1 MPNTVLPS
9 SPAPGARRDGRVK
22 ALPDQMRQH
31 NRSLV
36 LTALFHDGAMSRAD
50 LARTTGLTRVTVSAL
65 VGDLV
70 TAGLVQEQGAREASG
85 PGKPA
90 VVVDLDRTGL
100 MVVGVDLSAAHEV
113 RGAVLDLAGAVVHRA
128 AVDRPADGD
137 ADGTLATLESL
148 IDDLRAAATGRVIGI
163 GVGTPGVVSDEGVVV
178 ASPDIGWHDLPL
190 QENLRIRTGLPVYV
204 ANDADVAVL
213 AERTLGGASENFMLL
228 KIDRGVG
235 GGVVVSGELARGS
248 RHAAGEVGHVTV
260 GTDGGRE
267 CACGRIG
274 CLETWAS
281 VRAIETRIAAG
292 EPAEHVLREAGERL
306 SIAIAPVVGALDLS
320 EIVLSGPAAR
330 LDGLM
335 RTTAERTLRDR
346 VFLHDDVQVRM
357 SALGEDVVLLGAN
370 AMLLHG
376 ELGIT

>member
-1 MPNTVLPS
+1 MPKTVLTTHT
-9 SPAPGARRDGRVK
+9 ATGAGRGGRVK

-50 LARTTGLTRVTVSAL
+50 LARTTGLTRVTISAL

-70 TAGLVQEQGAREASG
+70 TAGLVREQGAREASG

-100 MVVGVDLSAAHEV
+100 TIIGVDLSGSHEI
-113 RGAVLDLAGAVVHRA
+113 RGAVLDLSGTVLHREN
-128 AVDRPADGD
+128 VRRPADGD
-137 ADGTLATLESL
+137 ACETLAILERL
-148 IDDLRAAATGRVIGI
+148 IDGLRESATGRVLGV
-163 GVGTPGVVSDEGVVV
+163 GVGTPGIVSDTGVVV

-190 QENLRIRTGLPVYV
+190 QENLRERTGLPVYV
-204 ANDADVAVL
+204 ANDADVATL
-213 AERTLGGASENFMLL
+213 AERTLGGAGENFMLL

-235 GGVVVSGELARGS
+235 GGVVVRGELARGS
-248 RHAAGEVGHVTV
+248 RYAAGEVGHVTV
-260 GTDGGRE
+260 GTDAGRL
-267 CACGRIG
+267 CACGRRG

-281 VRAIETRIAAG
+281 VRTIETRISEG
-292 EPAEHVLREAGERL
+292 EPSERVLREAGERV

-320 EIVLSGPAAR
+320 EVVLSGPVQH
-330 LDGLM
+330 LDGLL
-335 RTTAERTLRDR
+335 RDTAERTLRER

-357 SALGEDVVLLGAN
+357 SALGEDVVLLGAT

>member
-50 LARTTGLTRVTVSAL
+50 LARATGLTRVTVSAL

-100 MVVGVDLSAAHEV
+100 MIVGVDLSGAHEV

-248 RHAAGEVGHVTV
+248 RYAAGEVGHVTV

>member
-1 MPNTVLPS
+1 MPKTVLPP

-50 LARTTGLTRVTVSAL
+50 LARATGLTRVTVSAL
-65 VGDLV
+65 VGELV
-70 TAGLVQEQGAREASG
+70 AAGLVREQGAREASG

-100 MVVGVDLSAAHEV
+100 MIVGVDLSGSHEV
-113 RGAVLDLAGAVVHRA
+113 RGAVLDLAGSVVHRA

-137 ADGTLATLESL
+137 ADGTLATLEDL
-148 IDDLRAAATGRVIGI
+148 IDSLRSAATGRVIGV
-163 GVGTPGVVSDEGVVV
+163 GVGTPGIVSDEGVVV

-190 QENLRIRTGLPVYV
+190 QQNLRERTGLPVYV

-213 AERTLGGASENFMLL
+213 AERTLGGAGENFMLL

-235 GGVVVSGELARGS
+235 GGVVVRGELARGS
-248 RHAAGEVGHVTV
+248 RYAAGEVGHVTV

-292 EPAEHVLREAGERL
+292 EPVQHVLREAGERL

-320 EIVLSGPAAR
+320 EIVLSGPAAH

-335 RTTAERTLRDR
+335 RATAERTLRDR
-346 VFLHDDVQVRM
+346 VFLHEDVQVRM